1 MILIT
6 YLLVLNLMS
15 KINKL
20 RLNPTNH
27 PIPDSNKGN
36 AITFTPSPTRQVRKY
51 LEKSKNHLQPS
62 EYK

>member
-1 MILIT
+1 MIT

-20 RLNPTNH
+20 RSNPTNH
-27 PIPDSNKGN
+27 LIPDFSKGN
-36 AITFTPSPTRQVRKY
+36 AITLTPSPTRQVRKY